1 MYKVQ
6 SIFENN
12 YYLTHKNTILDYC
25 RKAFLEKTE
34 PSHTVMYSENW
45 EEDPGTLPYL
55 IYKSNRFSNGNGD
68 MFLLVEDDLIKGCA
82 GVNILNEFDPNVAIA
97 GVRTW
102 LDKELRGKFLVGRYL
117 LPAHL
122 KWAKEKNLKTIIIT
136 LNEYNKRLIP
146 YFKREGFGIKKNRNE
161 NSMFYNGQYHLEF
174 PVTLYHTK
182 QYVMYHKIDE
192 SYEPDWESIRHDK
205 Y

>member
-12 YYLTHKNTILDYC
+12 YYLTHRNQILDYC
-25 RKAFLEKTE
+25 SKAFLEKTE
-34 PSHTVMYSENW
+34 PSHTVMYNENW
-45 EEDPGTLPYL
+45 ENDPGTLPYL
-55 IYKSNRFSNGNGD
+55 IYKSNRLVNGNGD
-68 MFLLVEDDLIKGCA
+68 MFLLIEDNQIRGCS
-82 GVNILNEFDPNVAIA
+82 GVNILNDFDASVAIA

-102 LDKELRGKFLVGRYL
+102 LDKELRGKFIVGRYL

-122 KWAKEKNLKTIIIT
+122 KWAIQKNLKTIIIT

-146 YFKREGFGIKKNRNE
+146 YFKREGLGINKNRTE
-161 NSMFYNGQYHLEF
+161 TSMFYNGQHHLDF
-174 PVTLYHTK
+174 PVNLYHTK

-192 SYEPDWESIRHDK
+192 HYEPDWESIRYDK
-205 Y
+205 